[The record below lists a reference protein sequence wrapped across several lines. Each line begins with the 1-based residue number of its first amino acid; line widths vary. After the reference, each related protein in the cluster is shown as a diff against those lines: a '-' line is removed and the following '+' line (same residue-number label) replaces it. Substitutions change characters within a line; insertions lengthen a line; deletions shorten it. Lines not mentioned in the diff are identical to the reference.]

1 MVRLKLQYKKTVK
14 KSLLFFDL
22 YIFYIIFDIF
32 LICLFCGIDAVI
44 CENNKNYTDVDLED
58 YSNKKSNMFD
68 WYKSL
73 NEFLVNIESLFD
85 S

>member
-1 MVRLKLQYKKTVK
+1 MK

-58 YSNKKSNMFD
+58 YSNKKSNRFD

>member
-1 MVRLKLQYKKTVK
+1 MK
-14 KSLLFFDL
+14 KSLLFL
-22 YIFYIIFDIF
+22 TYIFFTSFFDIF